1 MITTK
6 YTALSA
12 TALSCALLLSACGGG
27 GSSSSSDSNSDTGLS
42 EEERQSLVQA
52 ITRQQILPAVA
63 DLHEQAAV
71 LNSQAQNWCQQPDA
85 EGLPGLQQQWLETA
99 DAWYQVQLFNFGPAD
114 ADPVFPLYTYID
126 SLRLRGTDYRETV
139 RTTQQNWL
147 AEDTLDATFFAEQ
160 RFQYVGLLA
169 LEEALFY
176 GDDLAESYATA
187 PQRCAILTGL
197 SDLLQQHV
205 QQLDQG
211 WNSDYNN
218 SGSGFAQRLID
229 NQLPNAREALAQ
241 ILISGQEYLDYL
253 KKRNV
258 ATQAGTTAEASW
270 QLVDTAFEASKRLL
284 TEPYA
289 GASILERMQQ
299 QGYELNVNAVNAN
312 IAMAEQALAE
322 RNAVDFNAAI
332 GMLDGNFKREIPVAL
347 GIDLGI
353 NFTDGD

>member
-1 MITTK
+1 MITTTH
-6 YTALSA
+6 TALTA

-27 GSSSSSDSNSDTGLS
+27 GSSSSGDSSGEGLS
-42 EEERQSLVQA
+42 QAERQNLVEA
-52 ITRQQILPAVA
+52 ITRQQILPAVDA
-63 DLHEQAAV
+63 FHEQTAV
-71 LNSQAQNWCQQPDA
+71 LNSQSQSWCQQPSA
-85 EGLPGLQQQWLETA
+85 AGLPELQQQWLATA
-99 DAWYQVQLFNFGPAD
+99 DAWYQAQLFNFGPAD
-114 ADPVFPLYTYID
+114 ADPVLPLYTYID

-147 AEDTLDATFFAEQ
+147 TEDNLGDAFFAEQ

-176 GDDLAESYATA
+176 GDNLADNYANT

-197 SDLLQQHV
+197 TGLLQQHA
-205 QQLDQG
+205 QQLAGG
-211 WNSDYNN
+211 WSIDYDN
-218 SGSGFAQRLID
+218 SGSGFDQRLIS

-258 ATQAGTTAEASW
+258 ITQAGTTAEASW
-270 QLVDTAFEASKRLL
+270 QLVGTAFEASKRLL